1 MSELKLRDYQQDAV
15 DMITDL
21 LDFECPTKAYC
32 FVLPTGAGKSVIIGA
47 AINDM
52 LLLVKDIKILV
63 CSWTTKIIAQDKGK
77 LDMFMRGEDYDN
89 VDFLTV
95 QQMNRRPV
103 TDTYDVIIVDECHK
117 MYRGTAGYESITA
130 RMHNSNKELRN
141 PKSTTIVIG
150 LTATPYRNKHENV
163 INDKMFVGVGDVVTY
178 GALIRRDYLV
188 PPEYIKSPLFSLDRD
203 KLESSGFDYT
213 AESMDKQCDKAV
225 KAIAEMIVS
234 THDSGKQGVRHH
246 CTLVFLPSIRIVK
259 DVEKRLS
266 KLGHKCGVITG
277 ETDFDDR
284 EEVISNMGII
294 LNCATMT
301 TGVDITRITSVVVC
315 RATKSWVLW
324 RQIIGRGLRTNR
336 GKTKCYI
343 IDCGG
348 NVEMFGDDLDAMPS
362 VTDSQVTGL
371 PIMSECPR
379 CNRYTATSIM
389 TCPYCDFV
397 LRTKDDVY
405 ALNLYNIYFNGG
417 MRPVDGYE
425 LSKVKITG
433 KGFREILTIR
443 MGIGPQ
449 FRFVFSD
456 HPFSQSKKE
465 EYLDILKSYKTKSE
479 TLFIRVEKIKGFDTI
494 VDAKLVK
501 TKPKF

>member
-1 MSELKLRDYQQDAV
+1 MTELKLRDYQQDAV

-52 LLLVKDIKILV
+52 LLIKDIKILV
-63 CSWTTKIIAQDKGK
+63 CSWTTKIIAQDKSK
-77 LDMFMRGEDYDN
+77 LDTFMRGEVYDN

-141 PKSTTIVIG
+141 PKSNTIVIG

-163 INDKMFVGVGDVVTY
+163 INDEMFVGVGDVVTY
-178 GALIRRDYLV
+178 ESLIRRDYLV
-188 PPEYIKSPLFSLDRD
+188 PPEYIKSQLFSLNRD
-203 KLESSGFDYT
+203 KLMSSGPDYSI
-213 AESMDKQCDKAV
+213 ESMAKQCTKAIN
-225 KAIAEMIVS
+225 AIAEMIVS
-234 THDSGKQGVRHH
+234 THDSGKQSVRNH

-259 DVEKRLS
+259 SVEKRLS
-266 KLGHKCGVITG
+266 HLGHKCGVITG

-336 GKTKCYI
+336 GKTKCHI

-348 NVEMFGDDLDAMPS
+348 NVEMFGNDLDAMPS

-379 CNRYTATSIM
+379 CNRYTASSTM
-389 TCPYCDFV
+389 KCPYCDFV
-397 LRTKDDVY
+397 LRTADDVH
-405 ALNLYNIYFNGG
+405 ALKLYKIYFNGG
-417 MRPVDGYE
+417 MRPVAGYD
-425 LSKVKITG
+425 LSKVRIPE
-433 KGFREILTIR
+433 KGVREILTIR
-443 MGIGPQ
+443 MGIGKQ
-449 FRFVFSD
+449 CRFIFSD

-465 EYLDILKSYKTKSE
+465 EYLDILKSYKTYSE
-479 TLFIRVEKIKGFDTI
+479 TLFIRVEAIKGFDTI
-494 VDAKLVK
+494 VDAKIVK
-501 TKPKF
+501 VKSKF